1 VKALAY
7 LGTLLLAALLS
18 GCSTVRRDGVLVSST
33 STVLGLD
40 IGLATTPE
48 SLPRIRLGLVRSE
61 VVYSTQTGLQYSAST
76 VVSNDGLLRG
86 TARRSVKVGP

>member
-1 VKALAY
+1 MNSPSY

-18 GCSTVRRDGVLVSST
+18 GCSTIHRDGVMVSST

-76 VVSNDGLLRG
+76 VVSNGGLLRG
-86 TARRSVKVGP
+86 TATRKVQVGP